1 MPAGHCLRVHEDN
14 QAMMAIFKSGR
25 NPTLRYL
32 HRTHRVSVQWL
43 RERFSDPQGAPVE
56 MKYEDSADMKA
67 DIYTKAFN
75 EE

>member
-1 MPAGHCLRVHEDN
+1 
-14 QAMMAIFKSGR
+14 MMAVIKSGR
-25 NPTLRYL
+25 NHAMRYL

-43 RERFSDPQGAPVE
+43 HAWFSDPQGAPVE
-56 MKYEDSADMKA
+56 IKYEDSAAMKA

>member
-14 QAMMAIFKSGR
+14 QAMMAIIRPGR
-25 NPTLRYL
+25 NPTMRHL

-56 MKYEDSADMKA
+56 IKYEDSADTKA
-67 DIYTKAFN
+67 DIYIKAFN
-75 EE
+75 TE